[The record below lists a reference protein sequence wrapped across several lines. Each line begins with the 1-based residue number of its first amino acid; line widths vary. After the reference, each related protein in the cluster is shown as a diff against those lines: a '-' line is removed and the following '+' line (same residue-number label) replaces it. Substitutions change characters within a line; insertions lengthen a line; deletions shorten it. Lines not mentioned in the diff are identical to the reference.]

1 MVNSALVSHLVNDIV
16 EKCREIEKDPKKKVQ
31 LRFTLKTFGAFHS
44 YDELALNG
52 IVDSFEH
59 LFQGVPPE
67 EHKDAKLMDV
77 YARLLSAKRGTKVSV
92 ADAQKQ
98 YEERMRIIEPST
110 AMHAVPHFLQ
120 HALQGKDF
128 DVAQD
133 LLEKWSTLLEVLK
146 HKDVLGKSPALS
158 ARVTGFQAML
168 EGTVDTLNQAIF
180 MRGASRSFWTK
191 GGNDNDASGEGKKP
205 GTSIVP
211 VTGPDAGKDVKSYD
225 FAPQTDKYVQ
235 LYATK
240 ADPYTA
246 SDKVKPGKEAMEELD
261 RLIGLGEVKDE
272 IQKLRSLMLM
282 HHVKKQMGVM
292 REGQE
297 HSMHLVFT
305 GNPGTGKT
313 TVARIVGQMYKE
325 LGILE
330 KGHVVEV
337 DRSDLIAGYVGQTEG
352 KTKAKIEEALGGV
365 LFIDEAYALAQSDS
379 PRDFGKEAIAT
390 ILKSMED
397 HRDKLVVIVAG
408 YPGPMKQFIN
418 SNPGLESRFNKYIDF
433 RNYDGKELGQ
443 IFDLMVKD
451 RGMTVT
457 TEAREAAIKV
467 FTDESARANDK
478 FGNGRYV
485 RNFVEK
491 IEQEQAFRLASE
503 GKLHKGLLNG
513 TATATTNPELLRI
526 EMADVDAVKM
536 KTIKHDKNNAGSPGV
551 IQIVNKRTPRI

>member
-1 MVNSALVSHLVNDIV
+1 MVNSALVTHLVNAIV
-16 EKCREIEKDPKKKVQ
+16 DKCDEIEQDRKTKLQ
-31 LRFTLKTFGAFHS
+31 LRFMLKQFGSFHS
-44 YDELALNG
+44 FDELATNG
-52 IVDSFEH
+52 IVDSFEQ
-59 LFQGVPPE
+59 LIQQEPPANT
-67 EHKDAKLMDV
+67 KAVDV
-77 YARLLSAKRGTKVSV
+77 YARLLSIRDDKKVSG
-92 ADAQKQ
+92 AAAEKA
-98 YEERMRIIEPST
+98 YNARAEIKEPMTS
-110 AMHAVPHFLQ
+110 AHSVPHFLQ
-120 HALQGKDF
+120 HAMQNLGF
-128 DVAQD
+128 EEGQD
-133 LLEKWSTLLEVLK
+133 LLEKWATLLEVLK
-146 HKDVLGKSPALS
+146 NKEVLGKSPSFEMKIAGMQALLD
-158 ARVTGFQAML
+158 GM
-168 EGTVDTLNQAIF
+168 VDTMNQTLF
-180 MRGASRSFWTK
+180 MRGAGRAFWNN
-191 GGNDNDASGEGKKP
+191 GGAGNDNSGAKKP
-205 GTSIVP
+205 GTSLVP
-211 VTGPDAGKDVKSYD
+211 VSGPNAPSTKDIKAFDAK
-225 FAPQTDKYVQ
+225 PQIDKYIE
-235 LYATK
+235 LFK
-240 ADPYTA
+240 DKDDPYLVGE
-246 SDKVKPGKEAMEELD
+246 KVKPGKDAMEELN
-261 RLIGLGEVKDE
+261 RLIGLEEVKDE

-282 HHVKKQMGVM
+282 HHIKKQMGVM

-390 ILKSMED
+390 ILKAMED
-397 HRDKLVVIVAG
+397 HRDQLVVIVAG

-433 RNYDGKELGQ
+433 RNYDGMELGQ

-457 TEAREAAIKV
+457 EDARKAAIKV
-467 FTDESARANDK
+467 FTDESARATDK

-491 IEQEQAFRLASE
+491 LEQEQAFRLANE
-503 GKLHKGLLNG
+503 GVLHKGLLGKEAVSAVN
-513 TATATTNPELLRI
+513 NPELLRI
-526 EMADVDAVKM
+526 EMSDVDAVKM
-536 KTIKHDKNNAGSPGV
+536 KTIIAANKIGSTSGT
-551 IQIVNKRTPRI
+551 IQIVKKPALKP